1 MRTIVVSAA
10 AAALVFAGS
19 GLARAQGGQDFS
31 KIEIKTTKVAGNLS
45 MLEGVGGNMGGNI
58 SVLTGPEGAFV
69 VDAAFAPLTEKILA
83 AIKAIQPDGRVRF
96 VVNTHLHGDHT
107 GGNEN
112 MARAGATLLAH
123 KNLRSRMANPGP
135 NAQGQPGK
143 PAAPAA
149 LAVLTYDTP
158 TTVYMNGEAIQLIP
172 VASAHTDGDT
182 MIYFPAA
189 NVLAVGDFYRS
200 LGHPNIDRA
209 NGGSVNG
216 MLAGFDAILKVGGP
230 DLKIIPGHGAIVSK
244 ADVTAHKNMMVAVR
258 DKVAALVKQ
267 GKTQEEVISAKP
279 TAEFDAKVVG
289 GTPMTADR
297 FVTQLYQEATAK
309 K

>member
-1 MRTIVVSAA
+1 MRAIIVSLAA
-10 AAALVFAGS
+10 AAFVLAGS

-58 SVLTGPEGAFV
+58 SVVTGPDGAFV
-69 VDAAFAPLTEKILA
+69 VDAAFAPLTDKILA

-96 VVNTHLHGDHT
+96 FVNTHLHGDHT

-112 MARAGATLLAH
+112 MARAGATLLTH

-143 PAAPAA
+143 PAAPGA
-149 LAVLTYDTP
+149 LALLTYDAPITIH
-158 TTVYMNGEAIQLIP
+158 MNGEEIQLIP
-172 VASAHTDGDT
+172 VPNAHTDGDT
-182 MIYFPAA
+182 MVYFKTA
-189 NVLAVGDFYRS
+189 NALAVGDFYRS
-200 LGHPNIDRA
+200 VGHPNIDRN
-209 NGGSVNG
+209 NGGSVDG
-216 MLAGFDAILKVGGP
+216 MLAGFDAIVKVGGP
-230 DLKIIPGHGAIVSK
+230 DLKIVPGHGPVVTK
-244 ADVTAHKNMMVAVR
+244 AEVTAHKNMMAAVR
-258 DKVAALVKQ
+258 DKVYALAKQ
-267 GKTQEEVISAKP
+267 GKTQEEVIAAKP
-279 TAEFDAKVVG
+279 SAEFDAKVAG